1 MRSVHGASAGTLW
14 AVGDVG
20 GSVRITGADGDA
32 PEVTPLDTLTWTGLT
47 GVWAAGD
54 ADVWAVGGGGT
65 VRRYTGGPLG
75 WTAERV
81 FDFAGHPMSEAA
93 RDAIGRYLTANP
105 RGKHGTIDYRLE
117 DVGVDPAERR
127 EALRFYSERFDVESE
142 G

>member
-1 MRSVHGASAGTLW
+1 MNARSVDPV
-14 AVGDVG
+14 AVG
-20 GSVRITGADGDA
+20 RY
-32 PEVTPLDTLTWTGLT
+32 
-47 GVWAAGD
+47 WAARTEDLLRGSIEGRS
-54 ADVWAVGGGGT
+54 ALPAAQVIDVHFRKFMKDDVA
-65 VRRYTGGPLG
+65 
-75 WTAERV
+75 TAERV

-127 EALRFYSERFDVESE
+127 EALRFYSERFDVESA